1 MTSVNL
7 LDNKIEPSDAQLSE
21 LMQDVLDDVMA
32 RAQLANKLLRDTML
46 MQLSDSQADHGP
58 QP

>member
-21 LMQDVLDDVMA
+21 LMQDVLDDAMA
-32 RAQLANKLLRDTML
+32 RAQVANKLLRDTML
-46 MQLSDSQADHGP
+46 TQLSDVQADHGP

>member
-32 RAQLANKLLRDTML
+32 RAQVANKLLRDTML
-46 MQLSDSQADHGP
+46 TQLSDVQADHGP